1 MERSKKEHKQ
11 SKVCG
16 FGEDSVLRSK
26 VKQATI
32 KKLKEKLRPD
42 LFDRAEP

>member
-1 MERSKKEHKQ
+1 MGQMKKRSRQ

-32 KKLKEKLRPD
+32 KS
-42 LFDRAEP
+42 